1 MNKRVEIFRTQIGQ
15 DKWLFD
21 YPLMDWMNAK
31 VLEVNE
37 GTVKMQFT
45 VEKYMLNPIGILHG
59 GIAAAMLDELMGAA
73 GFTIGRPTGYATI
86 NMNIDYLN
94 SAKVGEKVIGEGVII
109 RAGKNIMH
117 AEAKL
122 FNEENKLLSKAS
134 SNLIATSVPIPF

>member
-45 VEKYMLNPIGILHG
+45 VEK
-59 GIAAAMLDELMGAA
+59 
-73 GFTIGRPTGYATI
+73 IGR
-86 NMNIDYLN
+86 
-94 SAKVGEKVIGEGVII
+94 
-109 RAGKNIMH
+109 
-117 AEAKL
+117 
-122 FNEENKLLSKAS
+122 AS
-134 SNLIATSVPIPF
+134 CRERVSSPV